1 MASPITSAAG
11 MNLSV
16 GDYVRYPN
24 PSAGA
29 FPAFL
34 IGVVTSTNPGANTFN
49 ATYLTSTGTTG
60 TSTAIAGNTAHQL
73 AQASGSGNSET
84 VAFSG

>member
-1 MASPITSAAG
+1 MAQVNSASG
-11 MNLSV
+11 MSLSV

-24 PSAGA
+24 PSAGG

-34 IGVVTSTNPGANTFN
+34 IGAVTSINAGAGTFN
-49 ATYLTSTGTTG
+49 ATYLTTSGGTG
-60 TSTAIAGNTAHQL
+60 TSTNVVATTAHQL
-73 AQASGSGNSET
+73 AQASGPGNSEV